1 MAWYLENIRVFP
13 QTLNDEWDQLI
24 AELNPLGGGSTYH
37 QWGHTDEK
45 QNVTAYIV
53 SNEDK
58 AAIRAMVSG
67 GQLVTLSGPY
77 GNESFYLKSASA
89 EALNK
94 IICQTFHSG
103 KNDTDPVFMV
113 DLEFWKDE

>member
-1 MAWYLENIRVFP
+1 MAWYLENVRVFP
-13 QTLNDEWDQLI
+13 QTASEEWDQLI
-24 AELNPLGGGSTYH
+24 AELNPLGGGSIYH
-37 QWGHTDEK
+37 QFGYSDEK
-45 QNVTAYIV
+45 QNVNAYIV

-77 GNESFYLKSASA
+77 GTEDFYLKAASI
-89 EALNK
+89 EYVNRV
-94 IICQTFHSG
+94 ICQTFHPG
-103 KNDTDPVFMV
+103 KNETDPVFVV